1 VTKQTVIIT
10 GALTGIGRA
19 AAEAFA
25 KLGHNVVVAGRHQEP
40 GEALADELR
49 ADGAEAEFVK
59 TDVRYEEEVA
69 RLVDKTLARFGG
81 LDVAINNAGIEGAM
95 GPVAEL
101 DKANVLS
108 VFETNVY
115 GVLVSMKHEI
125 RAMSAKSKGSI
136 VNIGSVY
143 GHKGFANGSV
153 YVGSK
158 YAIEGITKSAALEV
172 ARAGI
177 RVNAIAPGTIE
188 TAMFRRVAGD
198 AAESWP
204 ATFPIPRAGRP
215 DEVAKLIAF
224 IASDDANYMTG
235 EVLTIDGGLSL

>member
-1 VTKQTVIIT
+1 MTKQTVVVT

-19 AAEAFA
+19 AAGAFA

-40 GEALADELR
+40 GEALAAELR
-49 ADGAEAEFVK
+49 RDGAEAEFIK
-59 TDVRYEEEVA
+59 TDMRYEEEVA
-69 RLVDKTLARFGG
+69 RMVDKTVERFGG
-81 LDVAINNAGIEGAM
+81 LDIAVNNAGIEGSF
-95 GPVAEL
+95 GPVADL
-101 DKANVLS
+101 DRANFLA

-115 GVLVSMKHEI
+115 GTLVSMKHEI
-125 RAMSAKSKGSI
+125 RAMSARSKGSI

-143 GHKGFANGSV
+143 GHKGFANGSI

-172 ARAGI
+172 ARSGI

-215 DEVAKLIAF
+215 DEVAKLITF
-224 IASDDANYMTG
+224 LASDDASYMTG